1 MKIEKADLSM
11 EFSEDLYN
19 DMEDLSSSTV
29 TPCSVNFNDS
39 EIGGLFINC
48 PLRDIK
54 YFGIKINKP
63 LTPFLKF
70 RMIDVRKQYYL
81 IEVLM
86 IFDEGK
92 NKTLKLHLN
101 PHDLNV
107 QKFLKLITLKQAIS
121 FHLNIKETN
130 RIISGIK
137 TLDGEELN
145 WFVKNYVLSSTLE
158 PNTRN
163 YLIVEDYLK
172 KEKAISERIYR
183 FLPSTDSNYFF

>member
-11 EFSEDLYN
+11 EFPEDLYN
-19 DMEDLSSSTV
+19 DKVGLSSSTV
-29 TPCSVNFNDS
+29 SPCSVKFNDS

-63 LTPFLKF
+63 LSPFLKF

-86 IFDEGK
+86 IFDDEK

-107 QKFLKLITLKQAIS
+107 QKFLKIVTLKQVIS
-121 FHLNIKETN
+121 FHLNINETHK
-130 RIISGIK
+130 ILSGIT
-137 TLDGEELN
+137 TLDDEEKN
-145 WFVKNYVLSSTLE
+145 WFVRNYILSSTLE

-172 KEKAISERIYR
+172 KEKALSERIYR